1 MTDKVKLTSRQCI
14 HFGAITIVLFALLT
28 VAPCSARPA
37 IEGDE
42 SVSGEADG
50 KIVNQSAN
58 INLPRSSILDNIFN
72 IPIQTLKAVNDLVQS
87 IAGNLQQAGSG
98 TYFRARSGNV
108 RNINVNVDDDEN
120 ETGKKPK
127 ADEKN

>member
-1 MTDKVKLTSRQCI
+1 MIQKVNPTTTSRWVRA
-14 HFGAITIVLFALLT
+14 GALTMTLVVLLLIV
-28 VAPCSARPA
+28 PCSARPA

-42 SVSGEADG
+42 SADG
-50 KIVNQSAN
+50 KVVNQSAN

-98 TYFRARSGNV
+98 TYFRARSNNV
-108 RNINVNVDDDEN
+108 RNINVNVDGDETEN
-120 ETGKKPK
+120 EALVAKKK
-127 ADEKN
+127 ADGKN

>member
-1 MTDKVKLTSRQCI
+1 MANKLITSQCI
-14 HFGAITIVLFALLT
+14 RFGAIAMVLCALLT
-28 VAPCSARPA
+28 ITPCSARPA

-42 SVSGEADG
+42 STDG

-98 TYFRARSGNV
+98 TYFRARSTSNV
-108 RNINVNVDDDEN
+108 RNINVNVDDEEN
-120 ETGKKPK
+120 ETDEGKKK
-127 ADEKN
+127 AEKN

>member
-1 MTDKVKLTSRQCI
+1 MCELIASQCI
-14 HFGAITIVLFALLT
+14 RYGAITMVLFALLT
-28 VAPCSARPA
+28 VAPTSARPA

-42 SVSGEADG
+42 SADG

-108 RNINVNVDDDEN
+108 RNINVNVDEEEN
-120 ETGKKPK
+120 EADGGQKMK

>member
-1 MTDKVKLTSRQCI
+1 MVHQAKLTPSKCLR
-14 HFGAITIVLFALLT
+14 FGAMAMVVVALLST
-28 VAPCSARPA
+28 VPCSARPA

-42 SVSGEADG
+42 SADG

-58 INLPRSSILDNIFN
+58 INQPRSSILDNIFN

-98 TYFRARSGNV
+98 TYFRARSGSV
-108 RNINVNVDDDEN
+108 RNINVNVDGEEEGDAEQLKA
-120 ETGKKPK
+120 KKN
-127 ADEKN
+127 DIKN